1 MEFKKQVE
9 NQYPFQAVKGNLTD
23 GTFYMFDAGI
33 LVGTGF
39 TLWGYTDLASL
50 FPGSSPS
57 VLAFKVILVLA
68 ILFMMLSAFLY
79 AASFLISAAIVA
91 VKRSKL
97 IQFRKVI
104 K

>member
-9 NQYPFQAVKGNLTD
+9 NQYPFQVVKGNLVD
-23 GTFYMFDAGI
+23 GSFYVCYAAFLLGI
-33 LVGTGF
+33 GF
-39 TLWGYTDLASL
+39 TLWKYSDMASL
-50 FPGSSPS
+50 FPGATPIA
-57 VLAFKVILVLA
+57 LAFKVSLVLA
-68 ILFMMLSAFLY
+68 IIIVMLLAFLY